1 MQKQDNLEYC
11 PHQGGLTRLCWVL
24 QPDGG
29 QEAESPFSLT
39 DTIARCLKCPSFEE
53 AIRRSTGRRESDRV
67 MSLTLHRLLGQ
78 LVDYDTEL
86 STINKYLHRRIEEL
100 AVLNLLSEAL
110 LKTQDLKK
118 VLLITLTGVTSGE
131 AFGFNRGMIFLV
143 NEATQSLEGQLG
155 LGHLENIEA
164 TGVWQHITKQK
175 LTFEQLIE
183 KILNKNNIE
192 DNNLTGAIRQISIP
206 LTLEDG
212 CLPRAIRERRSFVVD
227 NASQRILG
235 HETLG
240 YIMKDTP
247 FAIVPLI
254 YEGRALGIMLVD
266 NSVNGQPIGN
276 EDITTLETIANQTA
290 GKIENA
296 MLHNQLEV
304 RYAELKHVHSLLKEN
319 QEYLVKSER
328 LADLGRLA
336 STVAHEIKTPLIT
349 IGGYAQ
355 RVLRKIDEGRVDRRE
370 VETIIEEITRL
381 ERISSEILDYSQ
393 KSQLMLRDND
403 LNQIISETIDLE
415 SSKLKYQNIELEI
428 KFHQDRLNILSD
440 KDRLKQ
446 VLFNLIHNA
455 AEAMTNGGKI
465 KITTGRKG
473 EHAYFRIEDNGCGMD
488 REIIKKL
495 YTPFFTNKR
504 QGTGLGLPVSKKI
517 IDDHGGNIVVES
529 EPERGSCF
537 TINLPSRVGQ

>member
-1 MQKQDNLEYC
+1 MHNQEKTEYC
-11 PHQGGLTRLCWVL
+11 PHQHGLSRLCWVL
-24 QPDGG
+24 QPDGN
-29 QEAESPFSLT
+29 QNAESPFSLT
-39 DTIARCLKCPSFEE
+39 ETIARCLKCPSFEE
-53 AIRRSTGRRESDRV
+53 AVQRSTGRRESDRV
-67 MSLTLHRLLGQ
+67 LTLTLHRLLGQ

-86 STINKYLHRRIEEL
+86 STINKYLRRRIEEL

-143 NEATQSLEGQLG
+143 NEATQTLEGQLG
-155 LGHLENIEA
+155 LGHLESIEA
-164 TGVWQHITKQK
+164 TGVWEHITSQK

-183 KILNKNNIE
+183 KILETNSLNN
-192 DNNLTGAIRQISIP
+192 NNLTRAVRQISIP
-206 LTLEDG
+206 LELEMG
-212 CLPRAIRERRSFVVD
+212 CLPRAIRERKSFIID
-227 NASQRILG
+227 NITQRVLG
-235 HETLG
+235 NETLG
-240 YIMKDTP
+240 YILQETP

-254 YEGRALGIMLVD
+254 YEGRALGLMLVD
-266 NSVNGQPIGN
+266 NSVNGQPIGS
-276 EDITTLETIANQTA
+276 EDITTLETIANQAA

-296 MLHNQLEV
+296 ILHNKLEV

-319 QEYLVKSER
+319 QEYLLKSER
-328 LADLGRLA
+328 LADLGRMA

-355 RVLRKIDEGRVDRRE
+355 RVLRKIDEGRVDRNE
-370 VETIIEEITRL
+370 VLTIIEEIARL

-393 KSQLMLRDND
+393 KSQLFLHNND
-403 LNQIISETIDLE
+403 LNQIISETVDLE
-415 SSKLKYQNIELEI
+415 SSKLKYENIEVDTEFCQQELKI
-428 KFHQDRLNILSD
+428 ISD

-455 AEAMTNGGKI
+455 AEAMTQGGKI
-465 KITTGRKG
+465 KIATGRKG
-473 EHAYFRIEDNGCGMD
+473 DYAWFRIEDNGCGMD
-488 REIIKKL
+488 QETMRKL
-495 YTPFFTNKR
+495 YTPFFTSKR

-529 EPERGSCF
+529 EPERGSRF
-537 TINLPSRVGQ
+537 TINLPSKTGQ